1 MERVGSLLITELIL
15 QCIVLS
21 LANQNLVPM
30 FISEIDTFLDTDRDI
45 VSEGSVFACVKRCA
59 ETSGCKSINYKK
71 QGAGNNCHLN
81 KKNRREAGEAAVETN
96 DNFVH
101 YTIDYHTQRSE
112 EPEFGTTN
120 IDMPVIPPIVIGA
133 ADASPI
139 TTAPPT
145 TTPAAPPTTTA
156 APPTTPAAPPTTTA
170 APPGLCDSN
179 PCQNGGA
186 CTEVSA
192 ENRYKCSCTALFTGT
207 NCEQAVS
214 PPTTQPP
221 TTAPPA
227 PPPSGACDSSPCKNG
242 ATCSEDGNGFKCS
255 CANAFTG
262 SQCDQPFSDFE
273 LIFRGTETINY
284 VTRSSTNWF
293 IAMTAC
299 AWIYTPGIAENQNMT
314 VFSLMT
320 VDNNSNKKVI
330 TEQIDGQGGFYF
342 SFGDD
347 RRNEHPGHFSSTSPK
362 DSWIFL
368 CVRFRNSQPYM
379 EAIVN
384 ADFGSSASSNDFP
397 SANVQ
402 LTKIVI
408 GRDQD
413 DSGNVINTNPFEGKI
428 SALNIWR
435 GYLDNWNMEQWY
447 QNGQLS
453 YQPDYKWPS
462 FGNPGNRVGNVHYV
476 SVTSA
481 GRTWR
486 SVTKSELV
494 INQTSN
500 VMTATYDDGN
510 GVVVETSQISS
521 VPCSDQASAPVDGLV
536 ISVTGAWKRI
546 AFEQIFLE
554 TQQCYAI
561 FGSVPS
567 WASGYN
573 PGVEE
578 FDPNEDEIWK
588 AEFLGVGGVHEYS
601 GVNTLCGSMHF
612 WMVNHPQG
620 NTPTA
625 GISLRSKW
633 GAQNAGISTFG
644 KCGSFKFKIKNIK
657 VLN

>member
-133 ADASPI
+133 ADASP
-139 TTAPPT
+139 TTAPPPTTPAAPT
-145 TTPAAPPTTTA
+145 TTPAAPPPTTA
-156 APPTTPAAPPTTTA
+156 APPTTPAAPTTTPAAPPPTTA
-170 APPGLCDSN
+170 APPTTTAPQTAAPPLSGACDSN
-179 PCQNGGA
+179 PCKNGG
-186 CTEVSA
+186 
-192 ENRYKCSCTALFTGT
+192 
-207 NCEQAVS
+207 
-214 PPTTQPP
+214 
-221 TTAPPA
+221 
-227 PPPSGACDSSPCKNG
+227 
-242 ATCSEDGNGFKCS
+242 TCSEDGNGFKCS

-262 SQCDQPFSDFE
+262 DQCEDLYNDFE
-273 LIFRGTETINY
+273 LIFGGTETTNY
-284 VTRSSTNWF
+284 VTYSMTDKWLDK
-293 IAMTAC
+293 MTAC
-299 AWIYTPGIAENQNMT
+299 AWIYTPGIAENQTMT
-314 VFSLMT
+314 VFSMMT
-320 VDNNSNKKVI
+320 EDSGTNKVV

-342 SFGDD
+342 SFGAD
-347 RRNEHPGHFSSTSPK
+347 RNNHPSHFSSTSPK

-368 CVRFRNSQPYM
+368 CVLFTRMNQQPYM

-384 ADFGSSASSNDFP
+384 ADFGSAASSNNFKF
-397 SANVQ
+397 ANVQ
-402 LTKIVI
+402 MTKVVI
-408 GRDQD
+408 GQDQNV
-413 DSGNVINTNPFEGKI
+413 SGNVINTHPFKGKI
-428 SALNIWR
+428 SALNIW
-435 GYLDNWNMEQWY
+435 NSIVNEWNMNEWY
-447 QNGQLS
+447 QNGVSAHEPLV
-453 YQPDYKWPS
+453 KWPS
-462 FGNPGNRVGNVHYV
+462 FADPGNRVGNVRYV
-476 SVTSA
+476 SITSA
-481 GRTWR
+481 GKTWR
-486 SVTKSELV
+486 RVNESELV
-494 INQTSN
+494 INKTSN
-500 VMTATYDDGN
+500 VAVAFTTENDGL
-510 GVVVETSQISS
+510 VVEILQISS
-521 VPCSDQASAPVDGLV
+521 VACSDQDSAPVDGLV
-536 ISVTGAWKRI
+536 ISVPGAWKRI
-546 AFEQIFLE
+546 AFLTTFLE

-567 WASGYN
+567 WASGYD

-578 FDPNEDEIWK
+578 FDPNQDEIWK
-588 AEFLGVGGVHEYS
+588 EEFLGVNGIHEYS